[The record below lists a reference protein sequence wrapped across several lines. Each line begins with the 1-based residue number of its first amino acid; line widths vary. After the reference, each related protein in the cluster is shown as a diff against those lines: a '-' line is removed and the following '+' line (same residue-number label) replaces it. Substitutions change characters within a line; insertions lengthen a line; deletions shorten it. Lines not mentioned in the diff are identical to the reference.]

1 LENGPSAGGGSQS
14 LANLYFKIGS
24 ARSSDVT
31 EGDQKKRFRMGLQEA
46 VLIVSVAGLMNVPNA
61 NV

>member
-1 LENGPSAGGGSQS
+1 M
-14 LANLYFKIGS
+14 ANLYFKIGS